1 MDLYKELGQIEFD
14 PLDEEQRLLDL
25 EKQEE
30 DRIKEAQLIEQ
41 ERAEA
46 KQDLADQ
53 QSIRNVGTKVPLP
66 EERTVGDKILDTP
79 VLGQVASV
87 GAGVIDTG
95 FDVAGLVP
103 WLKPAEEW
111 WDEYHGRDRETNP
124 INKIIRDAAGII
136 VPTLTGGG
144 IVFKGI
150 QGFARAGKI
159 GTGLKTIS
167 GLRRSQVLGRIA
179 VDLGVGTGIEAV
191 SDQTDEAGNVSS
203 ALEELTGM
211 TLPLASR
218 DSDDPAVIKA
228 KNIMEGFA
236 LGGAVGL
243 LDALFSLKK
252 AVQIIPK
259 DEAAKQI
266 IDEKIAKET
275 EELMQA
281 GGDELVATVESKRLA
296 REAAITDEAERRFNL
311 GSEDYDP
318 YVNEPSFEMDRPVG
332 AYQADP
338 MMAKLDITRIKNGV
352 GSDGSVRPVL
362 TKYYQTE
369 LLNADAPGRNVI
381 LRDMMQKASPK
392 YEARIKTS
400 RGVETISAK
409 EMATAVDELTEAVT
423 KSSPEEFEKLIKKT
437 LDFTEDRIVVGGR
450 KVQLLTTAGAKQ
462 ATEILQRGL
471 DIVDPQALRASA
483 MATNQAASEASTM
496 ASVVTKM
503 GDINST
509 SQQELMI
516 DNLALLIREV
526 GVHKSIKGTGLNAVK
541 FLDQAKR
548 AKELDVQWWA
558 DQTDAFD
565 FAVANKTREA
575 KDLAFELKKVAKE
588 DPNFYKPFYREMAK
602 TGGEVDSL
610 HALAKVAENRLG
622 FWKKAFV
629 DGSPE
634 MPSNLVRELQSA
646 RYNSILSGLAPV
658 RAAAGGAIALVGK
671 PLTVFAGSA
680 AGKVLGNQSSID
692 AWKRA
697 TYVYGGVIEN
707 FQRAMK
713 NLQQEWKFALENPQ
727 AAANKGRT
735 DIRQNALDDFE
746 TLEEMSSQWYKDGHF
761 GKVAVWN
768 MTKGLSYFNNQPWV
782 RWGLNSMYAID
793 GFTKSFTTSMAARAK
808 AYDDLLGAS
817 NGVLDLDDFNKMQRK
832 LYNDVFKADGSFTDE
847 ALRSVSDAASFAAGE
862 INLNLDSKI
871 VSSLETMMAKVPI
884 LRSIFM
890 FPRTGVN
897 ALELAASFSPGNMI
911 TTITNGNLNLA
922 LGKAR
927 RVLTAKTE
935 REILDVMSEHGLAGF
950 DEAAFKQLKS
960 EYIGRQIMGSTVVM
974 GAALMAAN
982 GMMTGTGP
990 ADDAERRRMQAMGWR
1005 PFSLWDPV
1013 TNNWRSYQGLEPFD
1027 TFLGLTADIV
1037 YNFNRVDQA
1046 VTEDWFRALGHSITM
1061 NVTQKS
1067 FLSGFEPLAG
1077 LFSGDPSA
1085 FNRFLI
1091 GQTNSIIPGAGVRSI
1106 LNNVVTPQL
1115 KDVENNYLGWLA
1127 NRNKWL
1133 VGDDLVDHLDVYTGK
1148 PINYMDPWTNAVN
1161 AFLPFFKTNP
1171 GMEPWRQQLLASGWD
1186 RLQTVRRNRNDGTKL
1201 TPQQRQDIN
1210 NWIATNYKLGER
1222 VEALFNAD
1230 PQFWEKEMRKYAKA
1244 RGLKKQEEYPIKET
1258 LLHKLLDDLH
1268 NDAFAAAFAALSTE
1282 DSSLSQRKAL
1292 ESHRDNQIYS
1302 GEYENASGASEAIEN
1317 LRNLPK

>member
-1 MDLYKELGQIEFD
+1 MDLYKELGQLEFD
-14 PLDEEQRLLDL
+14 PLNEEQRLLDEQEARAEEERL
-25 EKQEE
+25 REAAEEKQKEE
-30 DRIKEAQLIEQ
+30 RTRQETEAQ
-41 ERAEA
+41 
-46 KQDLADQ
+46 
-53 QSIRNVGTKVPLP
+53 TK
-66 EERTVGDKILDTP
+66 EDERTVGDKILDTP

-95 FDVAGLVP
+95 FDVAGLIP

-124 INKIIRDAAGII
+124 VNKIIRDAAGII
-136 VPTLTGGG
+136 IPTLSGGG

-150 QGFARAGKI
+150 QGLAQAGKI
-159 GTGLKTIS
+159 GTGLKAIS

-228 KNIMEGFA
+228 KNIMESFA
-236 LGGAVGL
+236 VGGAVGL

-392 YEARIKTS
+392 YDARIKTS

-450 KVQLLTTAGAKQ
+450 KIQLLTTAGAKQ

-575 KDLAFELKKVAKE
+575 KDLAIELKKVAKE
-588 DPNFYKPFYREMAK
+588 DPDFYKPFYREMAK

-622 FWKKAFV
+622 FWKKAFI
-629 DGSPE
+629 DGNPE

-646 RYNSILSGLAPV
+646 RYNSILSGLAPI
-658 RAAAGGAIALVGK
+658 RAAAGGAMALVGK

-680 AGKVLGNQSSID
+680 AGKIIGRQTD
-692 AWKRA
+692 MDTWKRA
-697 TYVYGGVIEN
+697 TYVYGGIVEN

-727 AAANKGRT
+727 AAANRARA
-735 DIRQNALDDFE
+735 DIKQNVLDDYN
-746 TLEEMSSQWYKDGHF
+746 TLEEMSSKWYKDGEL
-761 GKVAVWN
+761 GKVAIWN
-768 MTKGLSYFNNQPWV
+768 ITKGLSYFNNQPWV

-832 LYNDVFKADGSFTDE
+832 IYNDVFKADGSFTDE
-847 ALRSVSDAASFAAGE
+847 ALKSVSDTAAFAAGE
-862 INLNLDSKI
+862 INLNLDSKL
-871 VSSLETMMAKVPI
+871 VNSLETMMAKMPI

-897 ALELAASFSPGNMI
+897 ALDLAASFSPTGLA
-911 TTITNGNLNLA
+911 TTITNGDLNLA

-927 RVLTAKTE
+927 RVLTAKTQS
-935 REILDVMSEHGLAGF
+935 EITDVLSEHGIAGF
-950 DEAAFKQLKS
+950 NTAAFNQLKS

-1005 PFSLWDPV
+1005 PFSFWDPV

-1037 YNFNRVDQA
+1037 YNFDRVDQA

-1077 LFSGDPSA
+1077 VFSGDPSA
-1085 FNRFLI
+1085 LNRLLV

-1115 KDVENNYLGWLA
+1115 KDVENNYLSWLA

-1133 VGDDLVDHLDVYTGK
+1133 VQDNLVDMLDVYTGK

-1161 AFLPFFKTNP
+1161 AGLPFFKTNP
-1171 GMEPWRQQLLASGWD
+1171 GLEPWRQQLLASGWD
-1186 RLQTVRRNRNDGTKL
+1186 RLQTVRRNRNDGQPLK
-1201 TPQQRQDIN
+1201 PEERQFIN
-1210 NWIATNYKLGER
+1210 NHIATYFRLGEK
-1222 VEALFNAD
+1222 VQKLFDAS
-1230 PQFWEKEMRKYAKA
+1230 PEYWEKEMRKYAKE
-1244 RGLKKQEEYPIKET
+1244 RGLKKQEEFPIKET
-1258 LLHKLLDDLH
+1258 LLHIKLDALH
-1268 NDAFAAAFAALSTE
+1268 DQAFQEGFAALSQS
-1282 DSSLSQRKAL
+1282 DSTLGQRKSLEAL
-1292 ESHRDNQIYS
+1292 RDNLITEGDYKS
-1302 GEYENASGASEAIEN
+1302 ANKTAEAIEN